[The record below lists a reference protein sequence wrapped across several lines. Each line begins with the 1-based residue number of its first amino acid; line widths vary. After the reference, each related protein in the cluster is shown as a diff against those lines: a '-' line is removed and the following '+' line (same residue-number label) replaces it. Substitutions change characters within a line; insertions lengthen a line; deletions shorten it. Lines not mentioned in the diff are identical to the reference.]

1 MSIHVYG
8 SINVILITPTL
19 TRPISLGYTCI
30 LVNMVSSSCSDG
42 GWLLEE
48 VYDLCRK
55 DKKEIVK
62 WLRREQVVGDFADY
76 DCPNDCN
83 TGKFR
88 LVKDSSCSKNGVVSN
103 RKCNKVSVRKG
114 SWF

>member
-1 MSIHVYG
+1 
-8 SINVILITPTL
+8 
-19 TRPISLGYTCI
+19 
-30 LVNMVSSSCSDG
+30 
-42 GWLLEE
+42 
-48 VYDLCRK
+48 
-55 DKKEIVK
+55 VK

>member
-42 GWLLEE
+42 GWR
-48 VYDLCRK
+48 RK
-55 DKKEIVK
+55 DNEEIMK
-62 WLRREQVVGDFADY
+62 WLRRVMGEFTDY